1 MMHNLYSDEFISSI
15 EKKKK
20 RSLIIVITI
29 MSVATL
35 LNVGLLFLSNEYN
48 KTLMEFILSFIYVV
62 SGWVSLYFLLDGV
75 IKSKNRLSSIK
86 SILSGD
92 VREKDVVIK
101 KINKQI
107 TLSNSLRCYEI
118 VVLEENRERKLYY
131 DELFDISMF
140 KEEESIHILVS
151 NNFIIGCEVKDEIQE

>member
-1 MMHNLYSDEFISSI
+1 MRNLYSDEFISSI

-48 KTLMEFILSFIYVV
+48 KTLMEFILSFIYVI
-62 SGWVSLYFLLDGV
+62 SGWVALYFLLDGV

-92 VREKDVVIK
+92 VREVDVVIK

-107 TLSNSLRCYEI
+107 TLSSSLRCYEI
-118 VVLEENRERKLYY
+118 VVLEEKTERKLYY

>member
-107 TLSNSLRCYEI
+107 TLSSSLRCYEI

>member
-1 MMHNLYSDEFISSI
+1 MTRNLYSDEFISSI

-48 KTLMEFILSFIYVV
+48 KTIMEFILSFIYVV
-62 SGWVSLYFLLDGV
+62 SGWISLYFLLDGV

-92 VREKDVVIK
+92 VREVDVVIK

-107 TLSNSLRCYEI
+107 TLSSSLRCYEI
-118 VVLEENRERKLYY
+118 VVLEEKRERKLYY

-151 NNFIIGCEVKDEIQE
+151 NNFIIGCVVKDEIQE

>member
-1 MMHNLYSDEFISSI
+1 MTHNLYSDEFISSI

-107 TLSNSLRCYEI
+107 TLSSSLRCYEI